1 MPFSSRNQHHRD
13 GILLRREK
21 PKASGWNSSWNL
33 PCTKSMNCVSEITN
47 YLRAMKQSAFYPFCP
62 HPHFIPFVQPR
73 SKGFRMRTRRGT
85 RKPWSGPV
93 NFAFWLANTI
103 LSKNNWT
110 WHLTILTIQHL
121 YFYDSCVNE
130 NVLQNNIS
138 KKDVFLTAW
147 FTLHDLQNSKAVSTW
162 AVMFPDKTRNVYY
175 YLSCSFPCTVFIL
188 NVVQMSD
195 EILRVLHCSNILIYN
210 ILYWQIKAR
219 QTIKW
224 NY

>member
-1 MPFSSRNQHHRD
+1 MKLLELNSRR
-13 GILLRREK
+13 
-21 PKASGWNSSWNL
+21 
-33 PCTKSMNCVSEITN
+33 VEI
-47 YLRAMKQSAFYPFCP
+47 M
-62 HPHFIPFVQPR
+62 QPR
-73 SKGFRMRTRRGT
+73 SQGFRMRTRWET

-110 WHLTILTIQHL
+110 WQLTITIQVICIFMIL
-121 YFYDSCVNE
+121 MCTSMFCKIIF
-130 NVLQNNIS
+130 QS
-138 KKDVFLTAW
+138 KTFSR
-147 FTLHDLQNSKAVSTW
+147 LHDLLSPRPVTKLKSRVDVSWDVSLTKREFETSTIIQAVVFLVQYNSI
-162 AVMFPDKTRNVYY
+162 Y
-175 YLSCSFPCTVFIL
+175 

-224 NY
+224 N